1 VNYFIFQGP
10 IENTQLKGLQKILR
24 INESDPSTYE
34 TVHQEEPE
42 KVQRVIRNS
51 LKQTGKEEKEK
62 VQNLKDQYPLDEFE
76 TKEGEFVVDCW

>member
-1 VNYFIFQGP
+1 MNYFIFQGP